1 MSSTSRWKPTEF
13 RRFIRNHATSTGV
26 AQIMTDAG
34 PAYLKALGNPEGPH
48 ALASEW
54 VGTQLAHLFG
64 LQTFDVALLGVD
76 ARTDEVPLPKGGH
89 IQTGPAFCSR
99 AEAGRPWDGTAQDL
113 DRLDNARD
121 ITRLVVFD
129 TWIRNRD
136 RHHPDYQVRRPNR
149 DNVFFSEDKATPEQY
164 RLVAMD
170 HTHCF
175 AVGSQLNRRLA
186 DIGNI
191 RDEAIYGLFPEFG
204 RFLRRD
210 VVLASTADLK
220 ALSSESVWRIITSI
234 PREWD
239 VDTQTQN
246 ALNELVCGRAGYVA
260 DNFLSVLERDYICL
274 L

>member
-1 MSSTSRWKPTEF
+1 MT
-13 RRFIRNHATSTGV
+13 NHATSTGV
-26 AQIMTDAG
+26 AQIITDAG
-34 PAYLKALGNPEGPH
+34 PAYLKALGNPEGPY

-54 VGTQLAHLFG
+54 IGTQLARLFG
-64 LQTFDVALLGVD
+64 LQTFDTALLVID
-76 ARTDEVPLPKGGH
+76 ADTDEIPLPKGGYV
-89 IQTGPAFCSR
+89 QTGSAFCTR
-99 AEAGRPWDGTAQDL
+99 AEKGRPWDGTAQDL
-113 DRLDNARD
+113 DRLDNLRD

-129 TWIRNRD
+129 TWVRNRD
-136 RHHPDYQVRRPNR
+136 RHHPDYQVRKPNW
-149 DNVFFSEDKATPEQY
+149 DNVFFSEEGASPEQY

-175 AVGSQLNRRLA
+175 ASGSHFNRRLA

-210 VVLASTADLK
+210 IIQASTADLK
-220 ALSSESVWRIITSI
+220 ALSFESVRQIAASI

-239 VDTQTQN
+239 VDTPTRD
-246 ALNELVCGRAGYVA
+246 ALMELICRRARYVA
-260 DNFLSVLERDYICL
+260 ENFLTVLERGYICL